1 MDILKRLLSF
11 FYKVFVTSI
20 EKNYEKEVQEKLK
33 EQRKEDKEEFE
44 KIKKGLDTLS
54 EADVDRLN
62 AELFDRLRK
71 SKSKHRSNNGSD
83 SK

>member
-1 MDILKRLLSF
+1 MDILKKLISF
-11 FYKVFVTSI
+11 FYKIFVTSI

-44 KIKKGLDTLS
+44 KIAKGLDTLS

-62 AELFDRLRK
+62 SELFDRLRK
-71 SKSKHRSNNGSD
+71 SNTKHRSSNGSN
-83 SK
+83 S